1 MTNHRAISLA
11 DLERR
16 SELGTVKLDLEK
28 QAELSTSLSNY
39 TRNVGNF
46 SVQVHD
52 LPDLNRKKG
61 LWEIRAQQLANE
73 CERLRISFSK
83 FLARLDELE
92 REQRKQLLDG
102 NRSKGFSFSFFFLI
116 IFPLFVNTIFKY
128 LHQLIYLLL

>member
-1 MTNHRAISLA
+1 M
-11 DLERR
+11 
-16 SELGTVKLDLEK
+16 KLDLEK

-46 SVQVHD
+46 SAQVHD

-102 NRSKGFSFSFFFLI
+102 NRSKGFSFSFFSFLFLFLS
-116 IFPLFVNTIFKY
+116 FPFSFFFLLYSHFCKY
-128 LHQLIYLLL
+128 YF